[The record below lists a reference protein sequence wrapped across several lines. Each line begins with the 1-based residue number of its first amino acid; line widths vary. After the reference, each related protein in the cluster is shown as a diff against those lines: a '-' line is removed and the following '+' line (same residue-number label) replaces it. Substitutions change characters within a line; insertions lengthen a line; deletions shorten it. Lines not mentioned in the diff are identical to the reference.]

1 MNKFIW
7 SIFIPVLIFAG
18 LLTLLGFLL
27 ETQHFYWLQTIE
39 LIYLFGSLLISFTSF
54 RIWRLGIKIRRMKIL
69 KVLWLFLSFVFL
81 LDLINTGVY
90 IAQGRGLLWGMSNY
104 NSALP
109 AFLAS
114 LLLLVLCFNGLR
126 NQMKTVK

>member
-7 SIFIPVLIFAG
+7 SIFIPILIFAG
-18 LLTLLGFLL
+18 LLTLLGLLL
-27 ETQHFYWLQTIE
+27 EPQHFYWLQTIE

-90 IAQGRGLLWGMSNY
+90 IAQGRGLLWGMSKY
-104 NSALP
+104 KSALP

-114 LLLLVLCFNGLR
+114 LLLLVLCFNGLI

>member
-7 SIFIPVLIFAG
+7 SIFIPILIFAG

-69 KVLWLFLSFVFL
+69 KVLWLF
-81 LDLINTGVY
+81 
-90 IAQGRGLLWGMSNY
+90 
-104 NSALP
+104 
-109 AFLAS
+109 
-114 LLLLVLCFNGLR
+114 
-126 NQMKTVK
+126 

>member
-7 SIFIPVLIFAG
+7 SIFIPILIFAG

-39 LIYLFGSLLISFTSF
+39 LIYLFGSLLIAFTSF
-54 RIWRLGIKIRRMKIL
+54 RIWRLGIKIRRMKTL
-69 KVLWLFLSFVFL
+69 KVLWLFLSFGFL

>member
-7 SIFIPVLIFAG
+7 SIFIPILIFAG

-54 RIWRLGIKIRRMKIL
+54 RIWRLGIKIWRMKIL